1 MSYAFFEQPILNSP
15 YLCPSSHWELDS
27 NGQPT
32 NQKIFARRKSELISP
47 LPKPK
52 SHKLNHD
59 QASMAFEHQREST
72 KDNQEYNPTPII
84 NEIRS
89 YVDAW
94 RKLPNPDDW
103 QVTAET
109 AHLLQHWRRDDFH
122 NVRPFF
128 CQVEAI
134 ETVIWLN
141 EVAPKIS
148 SQGKR
153 FINHLKYANRE
164 ANPDLFRVALKLCT
178 GAGKTTVMAMI
189 IVWQAVNAIRNPKSS
204 YSRGFLVVSP
214 GITIR
219 DRLSVLLPNSPDSY
233 YKSRDLAP
241 ADMLPDINKAAVVVT
256 NFHSF
261 KLREKAK
268 IHKNTRRLIE
278 GGGGIRLVLRKQK
291 ER

>member
-1 MSYAFFEQPILNSP
+1 MSYAFFEKPILNSP

-32 NQKIFARRKSELISP
+32 NQKILTRRKSELISP

-52 SHKLNHD
+52 SRKLNHD
-59 QASMAFEHQREST
+59 QANMTFDRHPESA

-94 RKLPNPDDW
+94 RNLQNPDDW
-103 QVTAET
+103 RVTLET
-109 AHLLQHWRRDDFH
+109 AHLLQHWRRDDFR
-122 NVRPFF
+122 NIRPFF

-134 ETVIWLN
+134 ETVIWLK

-148 SQGKR
+148 SQGTR
-153 FINHLKYANRE
+153 FVNYLKSANRE
-164 ANPDLFRVALKLCT
+164 ANPDLFRIALKLCT

-189 IVWQAVNAIRNPKSS
+189 IAWQAVNAIRNPKSS
-204 YSRGFLVVSP
+204 FSRGFLVISP

-219 DRLSVLLPNSPDSY
+219 DRLGVLLPNSPDSY
-233 YKSRDLAP
+233 YRSRDLVP
-241 ADMLPDINKAAVVVT
+241 TDMLPDINKAAVVVT

-278 GGGGIRLVLRKQK
+278 GGGMRLVLWKQK